1 VIDVTDKYKDII
13 GLIMFINDKE
23 MNEDGTMFVAKDGTL
38 KSVGFLLYDSY
49 DPTNEIPIDAI
60 TAGYDLAIV
69 GFKNNGQVWA
79 YQTEKMLDMII
90 EKGANQSITVYDS
103 SLFQRMGASL
113 KELNMAVVEIHRQH
127 LNKDDEAKKKKDA
140 LNSN

>member
-1 VIDVTDKYKDII
+1 MIDVTDKYRDII
-13 GLIMFINDKE
+13 GLVMFINDKE

-49 DPTNEIPIDAI
+49 DPINNIPIDAI

-90 EKGANQSITVYDS
+90 EKGANQPITVYDS

-113 KELNMAVVEIHRQH
+113 KELDMAVVEIHRE
-127 LNKDDEAKKKKDA
+127 LTKKKKVDKA
-140 LNSN
+140 ND